1 MAGLVVMLALLTVLI
16 VRNTTQSEPP
26 DLSPV
31 EVTPEPTETS
41 GPKNS
46 EADADSSVEADS
58 SGSASD
64 SSAADGRASE
74 GSESG
79 DADSKDPQEIEHSYE
94 PVPIPPREVPGGGD
108 DDGDDGDDDGDDGD
122 DGDDDDD

>member
-41 GPKNS
+41 EPK
-46 EADADSSVEADS
+46 D
-58 SGSASD
+58 
-64 SSAADGRASE
+64 
-74 GSESG
+74 
-79 DADSKDPQEIEHSYE
+79 
-94 PVPIPPREVPGGGD
+94 
-108 DDGDDGDDDGDDGD
+108 
-122 DGDDDDD
+122 